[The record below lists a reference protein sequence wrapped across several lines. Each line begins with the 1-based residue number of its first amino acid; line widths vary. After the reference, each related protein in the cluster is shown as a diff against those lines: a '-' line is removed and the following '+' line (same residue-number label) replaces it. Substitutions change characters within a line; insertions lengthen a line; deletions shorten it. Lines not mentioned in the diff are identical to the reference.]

1 MVKEGENAPVYYYG
15 LFSLNDKKTSL
26 QTGDLVVFQLIECRN
41 GSQKAFNINVVQS
54 SQEPNSSQ
62 SSQQQQQQQAAGGKK
77 REPLKGRI
85 DSMKGHVRNFQLPS
99 FIIWPKF
106 ETTILDSYHQY
117 IINLISRI

>member
-54 SQEPNSSQ
+54 SQEASSSQ
-62 SSQQQQQQQAAGGKK
+62 SSQQQQQQQAAGGGKK

-85 DSMKGHVRNFQLPS
+85 DSMKGHVRTFQQYNMAK
-99 FIIWPKF
+99 IWN
-106 ETTILDSYHQY
+106 D
-117 IINLISRI
+117 NLR